1 MCYLVCSE
9 QSTRLSLGFEP
20 SSVRLTTMQAP
31 RTMLCAHTTL
41 VRLTCSLRGRA
52 TVYDCYLERERFEG
66 IAVIHMAGEPRSY
79 VARPVVHSRTMRPT
93 LTGVL
98 DIKVACTHVSLMKGR
113 RDLSVAAFY
122 EAEHPSFALARM
134 EIRKNKA

>member
-1 MCYLVCSE
+1 
-9 QSTRLSLGFEP
+9 
-20 SSVRLTTMQAP
+20 MQAP

-79 VARPVVHSRTMRPT
+79 VARPVVHSRTMRPS
-93 LTGVL
+93 LTRLL
-98 DIKVACTHVSLMKGR
+98 DITVACTHICPMEGR
-113 RDLSVAAFY
+113 RDICVA
-122 EAEHPSFALARM
+122 EQ
-134 EIRKNKA
+134 